1 MKKKFKKI
9 VMIPNTD
16 KDVEK
21 SDHLCIADGN
31 AKGTV
36 ILENSLL

>member
-1 MKKKFKKI
+1 
-9 VMIPNTD
+9 MIPNTD

-21 SDHLCIADGN
+21 LDHLCIAGGN

-36 ILENSLL
+36 ILENS

>member
-1 MKKKFKKI
+1 
-9 VMIPNTD
+9 MIPNPD

-21 SDHLCIADGN
+21 SDHLYIAGGN